1 MSGETIWYDIADEV
15 VDSSSSTTEDLEGE
29 IVKAIEE
36 KIWDKDN
43 LAAETLENLS
53 KDQLGEFLAKENF
66 TESGAKSYSEIM
78 NNKYL
83 YFSLRAALQLIG
95 RWDTRFYQIDWS
107 ISGATQADE
116 NNKTIDEWLKSWGGI
131 INTKDEN
138 MVKFLQKIVWVT
150 VDGRPGPQTIWWV
163 INTLWYTWSN
173 EIAEKVN
180 KFYEWNEMFQAMKI
194 GEFTKW
200 DKEYKYDQSKITIWQ
215 NDENQTTINNIALT
229 FDEGGSIITPGFE
242 IQNWWIVI
250 ISENDNGQKDNENK
264 KTEKNERSDDG
275 ILTYIQESWLE
286 EDKEFIATI
295 KTKNYELDHFEYKW
309 RFIIIKDGKISI
321 YSNQTTYNNMLK
333 QETWSKRWE
342 LKKQKIDEIVLD
354 LEEKSK
360 KTWKDSNGNLLF
372 ESLPWVTFQN
382 TGQMSNFKTD
392 VIKIVKRW
400 AYTLENGNNPF
411 NVSSK
416 GNIYVNTKVW
426 KKFLEDN
433 TIIGQEVTDMKN
445 IEEFKKNISNEEL
458 NNIVNF
464 LNKMNCRS
472 AKEKFNDIE
481 WQYWGE

>member
-1 MSGETIWYDIADEV
+1 
-15 VDSSSSTTEDLEGE
+15 
-29 IVKAIEE
+29 
-36 KIWDKDN
+36 
-43 LAAETLENLS
+43 
-53 KDQLGEFLAKENF
+53 
-66 TESGAKSYSEIM
+66 
-78 NNKYL
+78 
-83 YFSLRAALQLIG
+83 
-95 RWDTRFYQIDWS
+95 
-107 ISGATQADE
+107 
-116 NNKTIDEWLKSWGGI
+116 
-131 INTKDEN
+131 
-138 MVKFLQKIVWVT
+138 
-150 VDGRPGPQTIWWV
+150 
-163 INTLWYTWSN
+163 
-173 EIAEKVN
+173 
-180 KFYEWNEMFQAMKI
+180 MKI

-264 KTEKNERSDDG
+264 KTEKNERSDAG

-342 LKKQKIDEIVLD
+342 LKKQKIYEIVLD